1 MPRVKGGVTALK
13 RRKKVLKQ
21 AKGFRFGRSTKEKAA
36 KDALMHAGR
45 HAYRHRRDKKGEFRR
60 LWNVKIGA
68 ALSPFEI
75 SYSKFINMLKVKNVE
90 LDRKVLS
97 QIAETEPETFARI
110 VEQVNPVVENSIV

>member
-13 RRKKVLKQ
+13 RRKNVLKQ
-21 AKGFRFGRSTKEKAA
+21 TKGFRFGRSTKERAA

-97 QIAETEPETFARI
+97 QIAETEPETFTRI
-110 VEQVNPVVENSIV
+110 VEQVK